1 MTMITGVLGGGCGQV
16 GVEPAAPVLPQ
27 VFPLGGGGGGFPLV
41 GTANA
46 GASVE
51 IKSAVTRT
59 RAIVLRQFI

>member
-1 MTMITGVLGGGCGQV
+1 MMIGVLGGGGGQN
-16 GVEPAAPVLPQ
+16 GVEPAAPVRPHS
-27 VFPLGGGGGGFPLV
+27 PLLTGGGGGGFPLV